1 MMDTQHHPGSS
12 QVLEFDGARATKRSD
27 QELAQAAVKAMK
39 NLQEAMDE
47 AIKAGL
53 MIEPNIK
60 RVENR
65 FVNVGVSADSF
76 LLNLHILRQLS

>member
-1 MMDTQHHPGSS
+1 MMDTQHHTASS
-12 QVLEFDGARATKRSD
+12 RVLEFDGARATKRSD
-27 QELAQAAVKAMK
+27 QELAQAAVTAMK
-39 NLQEAMDE
+39 NLQDAMDE

-53 MIEPNIK
+53 LIEPNIK